1 MIDRLKQA
9 AIGFLFWVAFGV
21 PVLLALVTLPLFI
34 LAYALG
40 AENVRPWVY
49 RVGKA
54 LDQTA
59 NAALFG
65 GHPKET
71 ISSHTGRW
79 IVSGRDMPF
88 WVFMVE
94 RLTDIFEP
102 DHCVKAIEEPFIG
115 EPL

>member
-1 MIDRLKQA
+1 MGSRAQQA
-9 AIGFLFWVAFGV
+9 ILGVLFWIAFGL
-21 PVLLALVTLPLFI
+21 PILLSLIALPLFI
-34 LAYALG
+34 LAYACG
-40 AENVRPWVY
+40 ADNVRPWVY

-79 IVSGRDMPF
+79 LISGRDVPWQF
-88 WVFMVE
+88 AAVDALTGLFE
-94 RLTDIFEP
+94 RG
-102 DHCVKAIEEPFIG
+102 HCIKAIEEPFRN